1 MKKTELTLEEKWEN
15 ITLANNFI
23 FYKVMHTHPD
33 ACKHLLELLLHIKIE
48 NMEMANEETL
58 IIDHDAKAIRLDV
71 YVKDSDHVY
80 DVEVQVVNTH
90 DLPERARYYQ
100 SVMDVD
106 MLKPGQTYDEL
117 KDSYVI
123 FICMD
128 DIFEM
133 GLPLYTFK
141 YLCKEDKK
149 LELKD
154 RTFKLFFIAPLCAK
168 MIKDEK
174 AKNFF
179 DFFISNKTGD
189 DYTSN
194 LHKYVEDARH
204 NTQWRNQYMT
214 VEMMQNYAFKDGKKQ
229 GVLEGAN
236 RKAEEDAVNLLKEG
250 IAEDVVSRCV
260 GLPLEKVQELAKEIK
275 K

>member
-1 MKKTELTLEEKWEN
+1 MDEKTLSLEEKWEN

-123 FICMD
+123 FICME
-128 DIFEM
+128 DIFGL
-133 GLPLYTFK
+133 GLPLYSFK
-141 YLCKEDKK
+141 YLCKEDKNI
-149 LELKD
+149 ELGD

-179 DFFISNKTGD
+179 DFFISNRTGD

-204 NTQWRNQYMT
+204 NTQWRKQYMT
-214 VEMMQNYAFKDGKKQ
+214 VEMMQNYAFKDGKRQ
-229 GVLEGAN
+229 GAEE
-236 RKAEEDAVNLLKEG
+236 KAEESAVNLLKEG
-250 IAEDVVSRCV
+250 DSIEKVSRCI
-260 GLPLEKVQELAKEIK
+260 GLPLEKVRELAETIK